1 MNFLQKRID
10 EHRKV
15 CYHIIKLRE
24 GSSQDRKQKD
34 RRTKTMTTLQKRRL
48 KKKLR
53 RFWKEWGMTLEEFEM
68 LLGAMSTIMFPF
80 LLRIILAFFGI

>member
-1 MNFLQKRID
+1 
-10 EHRKV
+10 
-15 CYHIIKLRE
+15 
-24 GSSQDRKQKD
+24 
-34 RRTKTMTTLQKRRL
+34 MTTLQKRRL

-80 LLRIILAFFGI
+80 LLRIFLAFFGI

>member
-1 MNFLQKRID
+1 
-10 EHRKV
+10 
-15 CYHIIKLRE
+15 
-24 GSSQDRKQKD
+24 
-34 RRTKTMTTLQKRRL
+34 MTTLQKRRL

-80 LLRIILAFFGI
+80 LLRILLAFFGI